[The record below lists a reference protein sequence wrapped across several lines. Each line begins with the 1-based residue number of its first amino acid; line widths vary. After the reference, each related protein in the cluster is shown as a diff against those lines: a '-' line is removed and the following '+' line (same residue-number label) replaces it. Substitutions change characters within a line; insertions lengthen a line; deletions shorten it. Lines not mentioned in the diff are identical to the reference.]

1 MAIARQCSN
10 GDDSTACRVTSTVEL
25 AGAVSLVGTA
35 AAVGSLVY
43 LHLAPT
49 GLSPLRN
56 PVSQY
61 GITPYRAGY
70 RVMTIS
76 MGVAGAGIA
85 TALSRLDSRFDE
97 VIALLVVFAAC
108 RFAISWVPMDAPGT
122 PRTSTGRIHG
132 LLAIATFGSI
142 AIAAIRLC
150 KQLEVN
156 ALLDRLA
163 STSRILGWLMVACF
177 ALLFFARLAPDLRRY
192 FGLSERALYA
202 AILVWLVVFGVACAT
217 GQFTHTPA

>member
-1 MAIARQCSN
+1 
-10 GDDSTACRVTSTVEL
+10 VTNTVEL
-25 AGAVSLVGTA
+25 AGTVSLVGTT
-35 AAVGSLVY
+35 AAVGALGF

-49 GLSPLRN
+49 GLSPLRT

-61 GITPYRAGY
+61 GITPYRAWY
-70 RVMTIS
+70 RVLTIS

-85 TALSRLDSRFDE
+85 VALSRLPSRFDE
-97 VIALLVVFAAC
+97 VIALLAVFAAC
-108 RFAISWVPMDAPGT
+108 RFAISWFPMDAPGT
-122 PRTSTGRIHG
+122 PPTSTGRIHG
-132 LLAIATFGSI
+132 WLAIATFGSI

-156 ALLDRLA
+156 PLLDRLA

-192 FGLSERALYA
+192 FGASERALYA
-202 AILVWLVVFGVACAT
+202 AILAWLVVLGVACAT
-217 GQFTHTPA
+217 GELTHAVAYHLSTPAR

>member
-1 MAIARQCSN
+1 
-10 GDDSTACRVTSTVEL
+10 VTNAVEL

-35 AAVGSLVY
+35 SAMGALLF

-49 GLSPLRN
+49 GLSPLRT

-61 GITPYRAGY
+61 GITPYRAWY

-85 TALSRLDSRFDE
+85 AALSRLPSRFYE
-97 VIALLVVFAAC
+97 VIALLAVFAAC
-108 RFAISWVPMDAPGT
+108 RLAISWFPMDTPGAP
-122 PRTSTGRIHG
+122 RSSTGQTHG
-132 LLAIATFGSI
+132 WLAIVTFGSI

-156 ALLDRLA
+156 TLLDRLA

-192 FGLSERALYA
+192 FGASERALYL
-202 AILVWLVVFGVACAT
+202 AILVWLVVVGVACAT
-217 GQFTHTPA
+217 GQLTHTAAFHFSTRAR